1 MPFAEPSDIEEQW
14 RPLTSAEE
22 VRAEGLLIIAERLI
36 RRHVTTTFTDADV
49 AVAKQVAIEMVTDA
63 LDNGPRSSGPKITQ
77 ATLDG
82 GSYTATVPD
91 GDGHSWV
98 LTFTSDMRKLFG
110 LSATPDPEYYFGD
123 CPQ

>member
-1 MPFAEPSDIEEQW
+1 MPFAESDDIAEQW
-14 RPLTSAEE
+14 RPLTQAEE
-22 VRAEGLLIIAERLI
+22 ARAEGLLIIAERLI
-36 RRHVTTTFTDADV
+36 RLHVTTFTDADLL
-49 AVAKQVAIEMVTDA
+49 VAKQVSIEMVTDA
-63 LDNGPRSSGPKITQ
+63 LDNGPRSTGPRITQ

-91 GDGHSWV
+91 GEGHSWV
-98 LTFTSDMRKLFG
+98 LSFTSDMRKLFG